1 MIEKDDDINISE
13 ITGKTLYLNRREF
26 IASAAVAVLSTKTGL
41 SYVRNQDISTNEGQT
56 SFDVVANYNNFY
68 EFSMGKTDIIDL
80 AKNLKVRPW
89 SVSVEGLINNPRVY
103 DIDKLLR
110 LFPLEERIYRFRCVE
125 GWSMVVPWLGFP
137 LAELVRRCQPQSS
150 ARYVEFVTLHDT
162 RQMPGQRTNV
172 LTWPYVEGL
181 RLDEALHPLTLMAVG
196 MYGELLPNQ
205 NGAPLRLVVP
215 WKYGFKSAKSIVTL
229 RFVEHQPLTTWNVT
243 SPKEYGFYANVN
255 PRVSHPRWSQAK
267 EHRLGEFTKRPTMM
281 FNGYAD
287 QVAHLYTGINLT
299 RDF

>member
-1 MIEKDDDINISE
+1 M
-13 ITGKTLYLNRREF
+13 TGKDEDIKSSGITDKALYLNRREF
-26 IASAAVAVLSTKTGL
+26 IASAAAVLSTKSGL
-41 SYVRNQDISTNEGQT
+41 SYARNQKLSTSEAQT
-56 SFDVVANYNNFY
+56 GFDVVANYNNFY

-80 AKNLKVRPW
+80 AKNLRVRPW
-89 SVSVEGLINNPRVY
+89 SVSVEGLINNPKVY

-125 GWSMVVPWLGFP
+125 GWSIVVPWLGFP
-137 LAELVRRCQPQSS
+137 LAELVKRCQPQSS

-162 RQMPGQRTNV
+162 TQMPGQRTNV
-172 LTWPYVEGL
+172 LAWPYVEGL

-215 WKYGFKSAKSIVTL
+215 WKYGFKSAKSIVKL
-229 RFVEHQPLTTWNVT
+229 RFVERKPLTTWNVT

-255 PRVSHPRWSQAK
+255 PHVSHPRWSQAK
-267 EHRLGEFTKRPTMM
+267 ERRLGEFIKRETMM

-287 QVAHLYTGINLT
+287 QVSHLYTGMNLT
-299 RDF
+299 REF